1 MSVNSLVLWTI
12 AGVFALSA
20 AMMLVPPDP
29 PVASLDSVLGP
40 EVSTETL

>member
-1 MSVNSLVLWTI
+1 MSVNSFIVWTI
-12 AGVFALSA
+12 AGFFGLSA

-29 PVASLDSVLGP
+29 PVASLDAVLGP